1 MKFLKWD
8 LIKIGLHAETLFE
21 LSGSMKKVE
30 SLEIQLEKC
39 NSKVKTEHDIELLIS
54 QRIDQVKQLD
64 RKKKEFDKQEAD
76 LENTKGEV
84 IVKKEQVS
92 NLNHEIHKLGLQN
105 QAKEEDLKDLD
116 DKIGDIEVRRQELS
130 NNEAQLESDIKK
142 YESGKKKNEEKQE
155 ELRKNMAEIVRQS
168 SSISNMEDLEDELIS
183 LEKETSNLAKET
195 TKNQAL
201 LKELETRRGE
211 YGIVSALEFE
221 IEKGEVSENW
231 IKLFSVILDSKMNA
245 ERKDRIM
252 MHLSARL
259 EDEGSYKVNMDD
271 ADCSDPAEKLLL
283 LIQKYKNEN
292 AGEKVTP
299 SEISDVLEKLSGKI
313 EFRLGQEAALL

>member
-1 MKFLKWD
+1 MKFLYWD
-8 LIKIGLHAETLFE
+8 VIKCGLHDETLCE
-21 LSGSMKKVE
+21 LSCSMKKVE

-39 NSKVKTEHDIELLIS
+39 NSKVKTEHDIEHLIR
-54 QRIDQVKQLD
+54 QKIDQVKQLG
-64 RKKKEFDKQEAD
+64 RNKYELDKQEAD
-76 LENTKGEV
+76 LEKTKGAVNE
-84 IVKKEQVS
+84 KKEQVS
-92 NLNHEIHKLGLQN
+92 KLNYEIHALDLQN
-105 QAKEEDLKDLD
+105 QGKGEDLKDLN
-116 DKIGDIEVRRQELS
+116 DKIGDLEVRRQELS
-130 NNEAQLESDIKK
+130 NNEARLESDIKK
-142 YESGKKKNEEKQE
+142 YESGKKTNEEKQE

-221 IEKGEVSENW
+221 IEQGEVSGNW

-245 ERKDRIM
+245 ERKNRIM

-283 LIQKYKNEN
+283 LIQKYNNES
-292 AGEKVTP
+292 AGEKVTL
-299 SEISDVLEKLSGKI
+299 SEISKLMEKLSGKI
-313 EFRLGQEAALL
+313 KFRLGREVPHL